1 MARASEARDSRER
14 AGRFRWPPAQR
25 PRILLFVT
33 QTARRVFSTALLVV
47 LAAGLAIPVVIWHG
61 ELWQLFASRD
71 GMRDW
76 VRGFGARAPLVYI
89 AAQAFQVVIFAIPGE
104 PVQIA
109 GGMLFGGLLGTVYAV
124 AGTVL
129 GSAIAF
135 ALARLLGK
143 PFVASFVS
151 AERMAGIEKLLASTK
166 ALSVLFLLYLIP
178 GIPKDVLCYVCGISP
193 IRFPLFI
200 IASTLARLPGLIGSA
215 VIGGAAAT
223 HMWGFVVILSA
234 VVLAL
239 FVAGLLLRTRL
250 QSWIEGLADRKNSPK
265 ES

>member
-1 MARASEARDSRER
+1 M
-14 AGRFRWPPAQR
+14 
-25 PRILLFVT
+25 LL
-33 QTARRVFSTALLVV
+33 AV
-47 LAAGLAIPVVIWHG
+47 LAAGLSIPLILWHR
-61 ELWQLFASRD
+61 ELWQVFASRE
-71 GMRDW
+71 GLRDW

-109 GGMLFGGLLGTVYAV
+109 GGMLFGGLLGTVFAV

-129 GSAIAF
+129 GATVGF
-135 ALARLLGK
+135 TLARLLGK

-151 AERMAGIEKLLASTK
+151 PARMAGIEKLLASGR
-166 ALSVLFLLYLIP
+166 ALSVLFLLFLIP

-200 IASTLARLPGLIGSA
+200 AASTLARLPALIGSA
-215 VIGGAAAT
+215 IIGGAAAT
-223 HMWGFVVILSA
+223 NKWGVVVILSA
-234 VVLAL
+234 SAVAL
-239 FVAGLLLRTRL
+239 FVAGLLLRSRL
-250 QSWIEGLADRKNSPK
+250 QSWIEGLADRKKNPK